1 MLTVGERREQQ
12 RVGRNRF
19 AEFKTAEPAQQRRAH
34 AVNNVPQIQRHK
46 QLFRPVRKI
55 GKLAAVEFE
64 KITLYESE
72 HHQVKGIVAKQ
83 TV

>member
-34 AVNNVPQIQRHK
+34 AVNNVPQIQRHE

-55 GKLAAVEFE
+55 GKRAAIEFE
-64 KITLYESE
+64 KIT
-72 HHQVKGIVAKQ
+72 
-83 TV
+83 